1 MANRVTY
8 TEVQAI
14 MGDTTLTEAQIL
26 PFINTANLYITTVF
40 TDKGM
45 PEANLVEIEKWLS
58 AHLIA
63 LVLIRTT
70 KIEELGDAKVTY
82 SGWWGSGLLMT
93 QYGQMVLILD
103 YLGVIQAA
111 IKRQASIFA
120 VTSFT

>member
-8 TEVQAI
+8 SEVQAI

-26 PFINTANLYITTVF
+26 PFITTANLYITTVF

-103 YLGVIQAA
+103 HLGVIQAA
-111 IKRQASIFA
+111 MKRQASIFA